1 MQLIR
6 SYLKVVCNK
15 AYNKAYCRV
24 LLLAKVM
31 NINDF

>member
-1 MQLIR
+1 MQLIQ

-24 LLLAKVM
+24 LLSVEVM
-31 NINDF
+31 KIIDF